1 MRPGGAYDQAAAR
14 SSVWQSARS
23 GLPAAALGSVGPI
36 YLGAKAVSRKRSRSA
51 PDSSQFDSS
60 ASYGTYS
67 GVVWRPGGAARWDR
81 GPKGWDTPDQP
92 WPTAA
97 SGGGGSASA
106 GKQGKSHFNSKV
118 RYTRD

>member
-1 MRPGGAYDQAAAR
+1 MRPGGAYDQAVAR
-14 SSVWQSARS
+14 SSWRDSLS
-23 GLPAAALGSVGPI
+23 GLPAAALGSAGPI
-36 YLGAKAVSRKRSRSA
+36 YLGAKAISRKRSRSA
-51 PDSSQFDSS
+51 PDYSDFDSS
-60 ASYGTYS
+60 KSYGTYS
-67 GVVWRPGGAARWDR
+67 GVVWRPGGAASWAR

-97 SGGGGSASA
+97 SGGGDSAPA